1 MTRRLRGVLVRVAP
15 PFLLIAVIGG
25 IWQLAGGGSR
35 ATMPA
40 PSQIV
45 RAFID
50 TRGLLPAHI
59 ATTLTETG
67 LGVVLGVS
75 IGFVLA
81 VLVASSVVVSR
92 ALRPLLVISQTIPF
106 PVLFLLLALAF
117 GYGLTP
123 KVIVVALVVFFPVTV
138 TTASGLERADAELV
152 DLVRSFGA
160 SRAQRLRHVLLP
172 AALPPALAGLRISLT
187 YAVAAA
193 VIGESIGARSGL
205 GLYIARSQRSF
216 RYDQIWVGM
225 FVVAAL
231 SIAMYSCVYVVERL
245 ACPWLHASSSAGGDA

>member
-1 MTRRLRGVLVRVAP
+1 MTRYWRNGFVRAAP
-15 PFLLIAVIGG
+15 PVLLIATILGV
-25 IWQLAGGGSR
+25 WQLVGGGSR

-45 RAFID
+45 RAFVD
-50 TRGLLPAHI
+50 TRGVLPAHI

-75 IGFVLA
+75 IGVVLA
-81 VLVASSVVVSR
+81 VLVTSSVVVRR

-106 PVLFLLLALAF
+106 PVLFLLLVLAF

-138 TTASGLERADAELV
+138 TTASGLEQADAELV

-160 SRAQRLRHVLLP
+160 SRMQRLRHVLIP

-187 YAVAAA
+187 YAIAAA

-231 SIAMYSCVYVVERL
+231 SITLYSCVFVVERL
-245 ACPWLHASSSAGGDA
+245 ACPWEHAESSAGTAA